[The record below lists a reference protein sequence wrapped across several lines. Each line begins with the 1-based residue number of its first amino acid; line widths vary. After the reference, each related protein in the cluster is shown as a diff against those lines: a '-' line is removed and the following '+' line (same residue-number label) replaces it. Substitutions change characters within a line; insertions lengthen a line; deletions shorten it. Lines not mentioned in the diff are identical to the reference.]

1 MGVEDLATVVVD
13 VVDVVVD
20 PVDYVEA
27 VEEELIHQGKM
38 VKLREGGL

>member
-1 MGVEDLATVVVD
+1 MATVV
-13 VVDVVVD
+13 VVVD

-38 VKLREGGL
+38 VKLQEGGLWLDLLYHCLD